1 MAASTPDLTL
11 FNELY
16 EEIESNPPALEARK
30 LLTRQCYEVGWID
43 AARDALQELR
53 AFDPSALEDEA
64 WAKTLLEPPAKK
76 AIAKKPK
83 KPIPKPPSSPAE
95 LEAQKLELI
104 RGYEELRSRAKQ
116 MLREGHLLR
125 DLTKSTAN
133 NGSEAGSRFEV
144 HDQDLQALIN
154 GRVHSVLRVRQP
166 APARGIA
173 RKIKQC
179 PEKAVDI
186 AVSDLESVARWL
198 RSHSSGNNDVV
209 REALVKRAQAI
220 TTVLPDAMK
229 NLASTALMH
238 VEHEV
243 LRRKYVCEE
252 TMYGDQV
259 SDIPR
264 GHFLVTED
272 GYPWDMEELVQAI
285 QSNGGVMRNP
295 LSKQMFTIDD
305 VRAIVH
311 HPLGHCLAALQIE
324 QSKLSQGIR
333 NKTIDELDNMAKVLL
348 ADMSEDQAKS
358 RDILDAFMAYVAT
371 LPETEQ
377 VALDKLR
384 VPAVDSHTGIPFDTS
399 VGEAV
404 RDAQGNKLCFHKA
417 ADLLS
422 QAASHLRKSR

>member
-1 MAASTPDLTL
+1 MAVSTPDLTL

-16 EEIESNPPALEARK
+16 EEIENNPPALEARK
-30 LLTRQCYEVGWID
+30 LLTRQCYEAGWVD

-53 AFDPSALEDEA
+53 AFDASALEDEP

-76 AIAKKPK
+76 AIPKKPK

-95 LEAQKLELI
+95 LEAQKLELTK
-104 RGYEELRSRAKQ
+104 GYEELRSRARK
-116 MLREGHLLR
+116 MLQESHLLR
-125 DLTKSTAN
+125 DLAKSTA
-133 NGSEAGSRFEV
+133 SKSRFEV

-166 APARGIA
+166 VPARGVA
-173 RKIKQC
+173 RQMEQC
-179 PEKAVDI
+179 PERAVDI
-186 AVSDLESVARWL
+186 AVSDLESVAKWL
-198 RSHSSGNNDVV
+198 RSHGSGNDDAV
-209 REALVKRAQAI
+209 REALVKRTQTL
-220 TTVLPDAMK
+220 TTALPDTMK
-229 NLASTALMH
+229 TLASTAFMH

-243 LRRKYVCEE
+243 LRRKYICEE
-252 TMYGDQV
+252 TMYGDPV

-272 GYPWDMEELVQAI
+272 GHPWDMEELVAAI
-285 QSNGGVMRNP
+285 KSNGGVMRNP
-295 LSKQMFTIDD
+295 LSKQMFTIGD
-305 VRAIVH
+305 VRAIVQ
-311 HPLGHCLAALQIE
+311 HPLGKCLAALQIE
-324 QSKLSQGIR
+324 QSKLSRGIR
-333 NKTIDELDNMAKVLL
+333 TKTIDELENMAKVLL
-348 ADMSEDQAKS
+348 ADMSEDQTKS
-358 RDILDAFMAYVAT
+358 RDVLDTFLAYVAT

-422 QAASHLRKSR
+422 QAVSHLRKPR